1 MNFLNLK
8 LDKVNIRKKLKEKA
22 QLETGA
28 LNDILFIL
36 LLFFLIVSTLANPNV
51 VKVNNPKGKADTKTK
66 QNIVVSIDKENK
78 IYLNQQEIEVSQL
91 DTIISSEVVKVKQFQ
106 DTPTVVINADTISFT
121 GSFFKI
127 MASAKRVGAKV
138 VANVK
143 N

>member
-1 MNFLNLK
+1 M
-8 LDKVNIRKKLKEKA
+8 NIRKRLRQKPDLH
-22 QLETGA
+22 TVA

-51 VKVNNPKGKADTKTK
+51 VKVNNPKGKSDTKAK
-66 QNIVVSIDKENK
+66 QNVVVSIDKENK
-78 IYLNQQEIEVSQL
+78 IYLGQIVVPESALDSVLKVEV
-91 DTIISSEVVKVKQFQ
+91 EKVRNFI
-106 DTPTVVINADTISFT
+106 DTPSVVINADTISFT

-127 MASAKRVGAKV
+127 MSSAKKAGAKV